1 MHAFSVVMRG
11 YARREV
17 DDLFARI
24 DGTLG
29 RGPATGNPVTAAE
42 LRAGQL
48 SMVMRGYAPA
58 EVGEALNAA
67 LQELDSRGT

>member
-1 MHAFSVVMRG
+1 MYTFPVVMRG

-29 RGPATGNPVTAAE
+29 RGPATANPMTAAE
-42 LRAGQL
+42 LRATQL
-48 SMVMRGYAPA
+48 SAAMRGYAPR
-58 EVGEALNAA
+58 EVDEALNAA
-67 LQELDSRGT
+67 LQELEQRGT

>member
-29 RGPATGNPVTAAE
+29 RGPATGHPVTAAG
-42 LRAGQL
+42 LRATQL
-48 SMVMRGYAPA
+48 SAAMRGYGPR
-58 EVGEALNAA
+58 EVDEALNAA
-67 LQELDSRGT
+67 LHELEQRGT

>member
-1 MHAFSVVMRG
+1 MYSFPVVMRG

-29 RGPATGNPVTAAE
+29 RAQRQAT
-42 LRAGQL
+42 L
-48 SMVMRGYAPA
+48 
-58 EVGEALNAA
+58 
-67 LQELDSRGT
+67 